1 VAWSESGPKP
11 RDGQRIAQE
20 LYAALHAAGIEGPY
34 VLVAHSFGGLFVR
47 AFADLSPEE
56 VAGMVL
62 VDSSHPDQ
70 LERSPL
76 ERRAQLRLES
86 MIKVA
91 PYLARLGVLRLYALS
106 VKWIRELPPEQAAE
120 MRAFVAS
127 AEFWVGVGAEVAA
140 WEDSTSPQVRRARSL
155 GDMPLA
161 VLTAPGTVPFDP
173 VHEELQAELA
183 LLSSNSTHHVVDGAD
198 HGSIVMSPQNAR
210 VVADY
215 VWRVAEAVRTG
226 RALGAV
232 GSETAVAA
240 AVGTDARLRE
250 DHPKKER

>member
-1 VAWSESGPKP
+1 
-11 RDGQRIAQE
+11 
-20 LYAALHAAGIEGPY
+20 
-34 VLVAHSFGGLFVR
+34 
-47 AFADLSPEE
+47 
-56 VAGMVL
+56 
-62 VDSSHPDQ
+62 
-70 LERSPL
+70 
-76 ERRAQLRLES
+76 
-86 MIKVA
+86 
-91 PYLARLGVLRLYALS
+91 
-106 VKWIRELPPEQAAE
+106 

-215 VWRVAEAVRTG
+215 VWRVAEAVRSG
-226 RALGAV
+226 RPLGAV